1 MRLRNKY
8 LGNSN
13 YDTDDEEELDIIKQA
28 GKKID
33 KNRCNGGI

>member
-13 YDTDDEEELDIIKQA
+13 YDIDDEEEIDLIKQA

-33 KNRCNGGI
+33 KK

>member
-13 YDTDDEEELDIIKQA
+13 YYIDDEEEIDLIKQA

-33 KNRCNGGI
+33 KTDELKKM